1 MLEAGAPRWQRYS
14 GRETVFAH
22 PRILSASKAV
32 SVQLLPRCAMLA
44 RHPDPGFRPASTS
57 MYRFLVWQ
65 EQSPGDLLTKC
76 LLLNIQRIT
85 GD

>member
-44 RHPDPGFRPASTS
+44 RHPDPGFRPASTTCTD
-57 MYRFLVWQ
+57 FFWQ
-65 EQSPGDLLTKC
+65 EQSPGDLLTKY